1 METLINVIQ
10 QRSDEENWSW
20 DIEGKNNIFE
30 NKFFRATQEDELFV
44 IEDKV
49 KKDKFY
55 FAELK
60 DLNNYLNDF
69 YSIPFR
75 YLLPIKGELYDVN
88 DLLNGI
94 DLKLTLIDTDVTRPQ
109 FNYFSNCVE
118 YILRSFFK
126 KQTIEDLKK
135 TKNEIDL
142 LIKEIEKENV

>member
-1 METLINVIQ
+1 MENLINIIQ
-10 QRSDEENWSW
+10 QRKDEENWSW
-20 DIEGKNNIFE
+20 DREGKNNIFE
-30 NKFFRATQEDELFV
+30 NKFFRVTQEDELFV

-49 KKDKFY
+49 KKDKLY

-69 YSIPFR
+69 YNIPFR
-75 YLLPIKGELYDVN
+75 YLLPINGEFYDVN
-88 DLLNGI
+88 DLLRGV
-94 DLKLTLIDTDVTRPQ
+94 DLKLTLIDKDVSRTQ

-118 YILRSFFK
+118 YILRCFFK

-135 TKNEIDL
+135 TKEEIDL

>member
-1 METLINVIQ
+1 M
-10 QRSDEENWSW
+10 
-20 DIEGKNNIFE
+20 
-30 NKFFRATQEDELFV
+30 FV

-49 KKDKFY
+49 KKDKLY

-69 YSIPFR
+69 YNIPFR
-75 YLLPIKGELYDVN
+75 YLLPINGEFYDVN
-88 DLLNGI
+88 DLLRGV
-94 DLKLTLIDTDVTRPQ
+94 DLKLTLIDKDVSRTQ

-118 YILRSFFK
+118 YILRCFFK

-135 TKNEIDL
+135 TKEEIDL